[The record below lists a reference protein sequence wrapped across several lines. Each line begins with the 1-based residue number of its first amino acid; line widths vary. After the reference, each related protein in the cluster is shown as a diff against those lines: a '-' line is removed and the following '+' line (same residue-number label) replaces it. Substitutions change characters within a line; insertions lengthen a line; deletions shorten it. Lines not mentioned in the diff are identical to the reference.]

1 MNKNTFVVLCAA
13 ALALTACRTPAAPMA
28 TRAPSATTT
37 ALEQRL
43 RALPPTVHVRVGDQ
57 LAAMPQFPVDM
68 PDGSAP
74 TVNLPDLLKAQG
86 KRAALLW
93 FYQMDNTSW

>member
-1 MNKNTFVVLCAA
+1 
-13 ALALTACRTPAAPMA
+13 MA
-28 TRAPSATTT
+28 TRAPSGTAT

-43 RALPPTVHVRVGDQ
+43 RALPPTVRVRAGDQ
-57 LAAMPQFPVDM
+57 LAAMPQFPVDL

-74 TVNLPDLLKAQG
+74 TVNLPDLMKAQG

>member
-1 MNKNTFVVLCAA
+1 MALLLAGCAQAPAPPAPGATA
-13 ALALTACRTPAAPMA
+13 A
-28 TRAPSATTT
+28 SAF
-37 ALEQRL
+37 EQRL
-43 RALPPTVHVRVGDQ
+43 QALPPTVLVRTGDR
-57 LAAMPQFPVDM
+57 LTAMPNFIVEM